1 MILTADRT
9 IAADASKVFD
19 SLVSGSFVP
28 DPAKLL
34 VSPLALRPQILSM
47 IDDQIAV
54 ARSGGQGYVAAK
66 INSLND
72 GTIIRKLIEASQAGV
87 KVELVVRGIC
97 CIVAGVPGYT
107 DNITV
112 RSIVGRFLEH
122 SRIFIFGAEGVSQ
135 KIYIGSADFM
145 NRNTVRRVE
154 VAAPIE
160 DEKLKK
166 RVREMFRA
174 VRGFCFNTE
183 PERDLAARLYGP
195 KILSPDRPCGVVGFA
210 LPDFPSDPAAG
221 RRLAGT
227 DAPYII
233 YCGRRD
239 PMKGTPLVI
248 DYWAAWRAC
257 HPDVDLKLVLTGIG
271 DIEVPANCRAHLI
284 DLGDVA
290 DARQRHDLMA
300 GAVAFCHASVNESLS
315 IVLLESWLAR
325 RPVLV
330 HANGVVLRA
339 QTKRAN
345 GGLWFRDFVD
355 FNECLEVLL
364 RDPALAD
371 ALGESGRAFTLAE
384 YSPDAVRRRFLET
397 LAR

>member
-1 MILTADRT
+1 MQKIAIVSPRLPMGGAVGGAETLLLNLARLAAEGGADVTFLTTCSTNRDGKWQNDMPAGESVYEGLKVVRFPVDTGVELRGLGDVNSSALLAHLAATPYDRLVTGPYLFGLVMAVAAAMPERT
-9 IAADASKVFD
+9 ILVPCVHDEEDARY
-19 SLVSGSFVP
+19 P
-28 DPAKLL
+28 
-34 VSPLALRPQILSM
+34 
-47 IDDQIAV
+47 
-54 ARSGGQGYVAAK
+54 
-66 INSLND
+66 
-72 GTIIRKLIEASQAGV
+72 
-87 KVELVVRGIC
+87 
-97 CIVAGVPGYT
+97 
-107 DNITV
+107 
-112 RSIVGRFLEH
+112 
-122 SRIFIFGAEGVSQ
+122 
-135 KIYIGSADFM
+135 
-145 NRNTVRRVE
+145 
-154 VAAPIE
+154 
-160 DEKLKK
+160 

-239 PMKGTPLVI
+239 PMKGTPPVI

-371 ALGESGRAFTLAE
+371 ALGASGRAFTLAE

>member
-1 MILTADRT
+1 MQKIAIVSPRLPMGGAVGGAETLLLNLARLAAEGGADVTFLTTCSTNRDGKWPNDIPAGESVYEGLKVIRFPVDELDRYRTLGDVNSHALLDHLREVPYDRLVTGPYLFGLVMSVAELAPDRT
-9 IAADASKVFD
+9 ILVPCVHDEEDARLPK
-19 SLVSGSFVP
+19 
-28 DPAKLL
+28 
-34 VSPLALRPQILSM
+34 
-47 IDDQIAV
+47 
-54 ARSGGQGYVAAK
+54 
-66 INSLND
+66 
-72 GTIIRKLIEASQAGV
+72 
-87 KVELVVRGIC
+87 
-97 CIVAGVPGYT
+97 
-107 DNITV
+107 
-112 RSIVGRFLEH
+112 
-122 SRIFIFGAEGVSQ
+122 
-135 KIYIGSADFM
+135 
-145 NRNTVRRVE
+145 
-154 VAAPIE
+154 
-160 DEKLKK
+160 
-166 RVREMFRA
+166 VREMFRA

-183 PERDLAARLYGP
+183 PERDLAARLYGRQ
-195 KILSPDRPCGVVGFA
+195 ILSENRACGVVGFA
-210 LPDFPSDPAAG
+210 QPDFPSDAAAG
-221 RRLAGT
+221 RKLAGT

-248 DYWAAWRAC
+248 DYWTAFRKC
-257 HPDVDLKLVLTGIG
+257 HPEIDLKLVLTGIG
-271 DIEVPANCRAHLI
+271 NVDIPEGCHGHLI

-290 DARQRHDLMA
+290 DSRKRHDLMA

-371 ALGESGRAFTLAE
+371 ALGESGRKFTLAE
-384 YSPDAVRRRFLET
+384 YSPEAVRRRLLET